1 MENSVRRPLIF
12 KLAVILLFSCQ
23 SAFSQNRLLKTLT
36 PDQVGI
42 QYSGSIGYTSIGF
55 GYNMLKEKTT
65 LSFHYGYVPEIKG
78 GELHIAAV
86 KFEYKPFA
94 IRIKDKITFHPIN
107 PVFFFS
113 YTFGKQFG
121 LSFDPDYYDK
131 GYYFWSPALREHIG
145 ISSELKIMG
154 DRSSRIK
161 SISLYAESNTNDL
174 YLISWYENRTSTP
187 ITEIFHMG
195 FGVRMN
201 F

>member
-1 MENSVRRPLIF
+1 MHRQKAFNILI
-12 KLAVILLFSCQ
+12 LFIFLSA
-23 SAFSQNRLLKTLT
+23 SAFSQSKLLKTLT

-42 QYSGSIGYTSIGF
+42 QYAGSIGYMSIGA

-65 LSFHYGYVPEIKG
+65 LSFHYGYVPEVKG
-78 GELHIAAV
+78 GQLHIAAV

-94 IRIKDKITFHPIN
+94 IHIKDKLIFHPLN

-121 LSFDPDYYDK
+121 LNFDEKRYEK

-145 ISSELKIMG
+145 LSSELKILG
-154 DRSSRIK
+154 DKTSKIK

-187 ITEIFHMG
+187 IGDIFHLG
-195 FGVRMN
+195 LGIRMN